1 MKGFILICHTLL
13 ILSIP
18 LLVQAQGEK
27 KETLVGYWTFEPG
40 EELKDLTGNF
50 PDIILTGAKIAKG
63 QLDLDAGKWAIATG
77 KYTGPTIAEKT
88 MVSWASLDDVNV
100 RSGSILT
107 IDKLTVDEFDA
118 IVFAERQPNQWM
130 PGSSFFRRTDDPKPG
145 FVEKKTGQLV
155 MIAISYEENGASTRV
170 KIYRNG
176 DLIGSYEKGPL
187 AQWPKGDAEIFLGLR
202 HGNAGGGPG
211 NLDAHIEESRIYG
224 SVLNQDEIKNLK
236 EGTLPVKVQGRLTTV
251 WAMVK
256 MK

>member
-50 PDIILTGAKIAKG
+50 PDITLTGAKIAKG

-107 IDKLTVDEFDA
+107 IAFS
-118 IVFAERQPNQWM
+118 I
-130 PGSSFFRRTDDPKPG
+130 
-145 FVEKKTGQLV
+145 
-155 MIAISYEENGASTRV
+155 
-170 KIYRNG
+170 
-176 DLIGSYEKGPL
+176 
-187 AQWPKGDAEIFLGLR
+187 
-202 HGNAGGGPG
+202 
-211 NLDAHIEESRIYG
+211 
-224 SVLNQDEIKNLK
+224 LK
-236 EGTLPVKVQGRLTTV
+236 CDT
-251 WAMVK
+251 
-256 MK
+256 